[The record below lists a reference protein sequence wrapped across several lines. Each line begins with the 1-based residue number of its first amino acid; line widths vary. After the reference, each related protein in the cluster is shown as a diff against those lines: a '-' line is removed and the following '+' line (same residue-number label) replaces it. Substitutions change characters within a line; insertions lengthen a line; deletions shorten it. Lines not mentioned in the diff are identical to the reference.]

1 MAHHIATDQSGAIEK
16 ATIRRITRRLLP
28 FLVLLYFLNFLDR
41 VNVSFAA
48 LQMNADLGMS
58 QAAYGFGA
66 CLFFIGYFIFEV
78 PSNMILHKVGARIW
92 IARIAV
98 TWGAISASTAF
109 IQTEMHFFIVRFMLG
124 FAEAGLLPGLI
135 LYLTY
140 WYPERHRAR
149 IVALLYI
156 AVPLSSVLGGPLSTA
171 IIQHADGLFGLA
183 GWRNMFLL
191 EGLPT
196 VIVGVVTF
204 FYLTSR
210 PAEAKWLTDE
220 QRGWL
225 QRSLDDEAQVI
236 ASRQGTTKEHRGL
249 FSALKDI
256 RIVTMSAILFGI
268 FYGFYGVSFFL
279 PQMISAMSVEWG
291 VEFSLVEI
299 GLITAAPFAV
309 GTVTMI
315 LVSRHSDR
323 KGERVWHTAI
333 AMLVAAAGITIA
345 VLGNSS
351 PYVMLVGIALLLSG
365 VLSATSTFWAVPPTI
380 LTGMA
385 LAAGIGLMNS
395 FANLSGFIGPYF
407 AGYLKDRTGTFD
419 VPMYVIGGVLVV
431 AALVLLGSR
440 RGLSGASVTT
450 ETSIP
455 DEVVSSGR

>member
-1 MAHHIATDQSGAIEK
+1 MAHHIGTDQNDAIEK
-16 ATIRRITRRLLP
+16 VTIGRITRRLLP

-66 CLFFIGYFIFEV
+66 GLFFIGYFIFEV

-98 TWGAISASTAF
+98 SWGVVSAATAF
-109 IQTEMHFFIVRFMLG
+109 VQTEVQFFIARFMLG

-171 IIQHADGLFGLA
+171 IMQHADGFLGLA
-183 GWRNMFLL
+183 GWRAMFLI

-210 PAEAKWLTDE
+210 PAEAKWLTGE
-220 QRGWL
+220 QRRWL
-225 QRSLDDEAQVI
+225 VRSLDAEAQATV
-236 ASRQGTTKEHRGL
+236 SRQGTANGHRGVS
-249 FSALKDI
+249 SALKDI
-256 RIVTMSAILFGI
+256 RVVSLSVVLFGI

-279 PQMISAMSVEWG
+279 PQMISGMSADWG
-291 VEFSLVEI
+291 VEFSLVQV
-299 GLITAAPFAV
+299 GFITAVPFAI
-309 GTVTMI
+309 GTVAMI

-323 KGERVWHTAI
+323 KSERIWHTAVS
-333 AMLVAAAGITIA
+333 MLVAGAGITIA

-351 PYVMLVGIALLLSG
+351 PYVMLLGIALLLSG
-365 VLSATSTFWAVPPTI
+365 VLSATSTFWAIPPRI

-395 FANLSGFIGPYF
+395 FANLSGFIGPYV
-407 AGYLKDRTGTFD
+407 AGYMKDLTGTFD
-419 VPMYVIGGVLVV
+419 APMYIIGAVLVV
-431 AALVLLGSR
+431 ATLVLLGMR
-440 RGLSGASVTT
+440 RGLDDASVTT
-450 ETSIP
+450 ETSVP
-455 DEVVSSGR
+455 DEVASGR

>member
-1 MAHHIATDQSGAIEK
+1 MAHHIDTDQNDAIEK
-16 ATIRRITRRLLP
+16 VTIGRITRRLLP

-66 CLFFIGYFIFEV
+66 GLFFIGYFIFEV

-98 TWGAISASTAF
+98 SWGVVSAATAF
-109 IQTEMHFFIVRFMLG
+109 VQTEVQFFIARFMLG

-171 IIQHADGLFGLA
+171 IMQHADGFLGLA
-183 GWRNMFLL
+183 GWRAMFLI

-210 PAEAKWLTDE
+210 PAEAKWLTGE
-220 QRGWL
+220 QRRWL
-225 QRSLDDEAQVI
+225 VRSLDAEAQATV
-236 ASRQGTTKEHRGL
+236 SRQGTANGHRGV

-256 RIVTMSAILFGI
+256 RVVSLSVVLFGI

-279 PQMISAMSVEWG
+279 PQMISGMSADWG
-291 VEFSLVEI
+291 VEFSLVQV
-299 GLITAAPFAV
+299 GFITAVPFAI
-309 GTVTMI
+309 GTVAMI

-323 KGERVWHTAI
+323 KSERIWHTAVS
-333 AMLVAAAGITIA
+333 MLVAGAGITIA

-351 PYVMLVGIALLLSG
+351 PYVMLLGIALLLSG
-365 VLSATSTFWAVPPTI
+365 VLSATSTFWAIPPRI

-395 FANLSGFIGPYF
+395 FANLSGFIGPYV
-407 AGYLKDRTGTFD
+407 AGYMKDLTGTFD
-419 VPMYVIGGVLVV
+419 APMYIIGAVLVV
-431 AALVLLGSR
+431 ATLVLLGMR
-440 RGLSGASVTT
+440 RGLDDASVTT
-450 ETSIP
+450 ETSVP
-455 DEVVSSGR
+455 DEVASGR